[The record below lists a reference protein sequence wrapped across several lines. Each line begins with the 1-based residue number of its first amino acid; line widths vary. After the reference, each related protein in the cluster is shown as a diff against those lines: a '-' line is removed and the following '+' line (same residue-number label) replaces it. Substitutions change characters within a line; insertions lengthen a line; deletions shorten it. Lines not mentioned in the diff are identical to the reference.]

1 MNKREIKREKNAKKP
16 AENDN
21 IGEQDTKRGR
31 RISSR
36 LAFVLVAVVAVVFF
50 IYSLVTLIGIRSQ
63 IRERREELGEIQ
75 DKIIVQEIKNDE
87 MNRAY
92 NLSDTEMSDYIE
104 QIARDTLDY
113 VKEGERIFV
122 NVSGD

>member
-87 MNRAY
+87 MNRTY
-92 NLSDTEMSDYIE
+92 TLSDTEMSDYIE